1 MAIQAPLALMGS
13 LYDLWA
19 HKDWLYNLKVSA
31 VFIRMLLYNFSRF
44 EEL

>member
-1 MAIQAPLALMGS
+1 MIYG
-13 LYDLWA
+13 